1 MDVFASRDLDSRI
14 SAREVAAVSEWQ
26 ENSTEP
32 IHSMRDHPAHFT
44 SLLGASWDTDLTRK
58 NARSRWKR
66 VWVKMLNDTLSYAGR
81 GESGPDQL
89 LLNEYVKFRI
99 SKLYAIQN
107 KNISSIKLIFPIKFL
122 IFISLSGTSGKDLEN
137 GWRCSMMHIYVQI
150 GLVVSAGQLKDSWSQ
165 IIMLLRLFR
174 IIILL
179 FIGVQKSVGEIL
191 NGNIV
196 DKFRC
201 ELIASIQNLSH

>member
-89 LLNEYVKFRI
+89 LLNEYVTSRI
-99 SKLYAIQN
+99 LILYA
-107 KNISSIKLIFPIKFL
+107 
-122 IFISLSGTSGKDLEN
+122 
-137 GWRCSMMHIYVQI
+137 M
-150 GLVVSAGQLKDSWSQ
+150 
-165 IIMLLRLFR
+165 
-174 IIILL
+174 
-179 FIGVQKSVGEIL
+179 
-191 NGNIV
+191 GNIIFLMI
-196 DKFRC
+196 KPIFK
-201 ELIASIQNLSH
+201 SNF

>member
-99 SKLYAIQN
+99 SKLYAI
-107 KNISSIKLIFPIKFL
+107 KIFL
-122 IFISLSGTSGKDLEN
+122 ITNSYFQSNS
-137 GWRCSMMHIYVQI
+137 
-150 GLVVSAGQLKDSWSQ
+150 
-165 IIMLLRLFR
+165 
-174 IIILL
+174 
-179 FIGVQKSVGEIL
+179 
-191 NGNIV
+191 
-196 DKFRC
+196 
-201 ELIASIQNLSH
+201 

>member
-89 LLNEYVKFRI
+89 LLNEYVTSRILILYAMGNIIFLIINPYLSQI
-99 SKLYAIQN
+99 SKFYP
-107 KNISSIKLIFPIKFL
+107 FTD
-122 IFISLSGTSGKDLEN
+122 TSGKDSERE
-137 GWRCSMMHIYVQI
+137 WRCSMMHIYVQI

-165 IIMLLRLFR
+165 IIMLLR
-174 IIILL
+174 
-179 FIGVQKSVGEIL
+179 
-191 NGNIV
+191 
-196 DKFRC
+196 
-201 ELIASIQNLSH
+201 

>member
-89 LLNEYVKFRI
+89 LLNEYVTFCI
-99 SKLYAIQN
+99 SKLYAIEN
-107 KNISSIKLIFPIKFL
+107 IISSIKPIFPFKFL
-122 IFISLSGTSGKDLEN
+122 IFISFSGTSGRDLGN

-150 GLVVSAGQLKDSWSQ
+150 GLVVSAGQLRDSWSQ
-165 IIMLLRLFR
+165 IITSLQSFLT
-174 IIILL
+174 IILL
-179 FIGVQKSVGEIL
+179 FIGVPKSVGEIL

-201 ELIASIQNLSH
+201 ETYYFNAKLKS